1 MNPQYMKW
9 ATTVGIPEEDQD
21 DFFDMCVDTAAKLVE
36 RIGDRVGRSC
46 IKWGLAEH
54 EDAAYHMV
62 TQILAS
68 WALEDMAEGWG
79 WDEEEFTGIAPEAV
93 LDCLE
98 LQLDHLQSSRRR
110 RKRGE
115 T

>member
-1 MNPQYMKW
+1 MNPKFSTW
-9 ATTVGIPEEDQD
+9 ATTVGIPEDDQD
-21 DFFDMCVDTAAKLVE
+21 DFFDMCVEVAASLVE
-36 RIGDRVGRSC
+36 KVGTRVGRAAA
-46 IKWGLAEH
+46 KHGLVEH

-68 WALEDMAEGWG
+68 WALEDMAESWG
-79 WDEEEFTGIAPEAV
+79 WDEEEIENVAPDAI

-115 T
+115 K